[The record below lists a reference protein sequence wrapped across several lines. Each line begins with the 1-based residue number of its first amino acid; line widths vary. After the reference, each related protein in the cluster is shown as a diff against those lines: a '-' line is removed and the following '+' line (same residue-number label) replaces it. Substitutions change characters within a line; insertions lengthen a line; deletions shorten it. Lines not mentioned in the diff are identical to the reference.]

1 MVPSISPSY
10 PSFLV
15 SFFPCLLFSF
25 SVFLSQSFSTLLQ
38 LYSLFMFFHLI
49 FFSPKFLPHQLGKY
63 LFSVLS
69 LTGIGASP
77 PQGLS
82 LTYSTTHSS
91 IYEVSPHPSI
101 HPSIHPVFIQNPP
114 LSLCLLLFHQ
124 LSEPYPGPS
133 SDPTSC
139 WLIRHRNFRGAKAK
153 NKTVDSRKFVATVPD
168 WPGTLKC
175 MQNYQKWTTEPDSQ
189 HQLPVEAWGREG

>member
-1 MVPSISPSY
+1 MPVLLRASPSLIPPPIH
-10 PSFLV
+10 PSM
-15 SFFPCLLFSF
+15 
-25 SVFLSQSFSTLLQ
+25 QSHPT
-38 LYSLFMFFHLI
+38 
-49 FFSPKFLPHQLGKY
+49 
-63 LFSVLS
+63 
-69 LTGIGASP
+69 
-77 PQGLS
+77 
-82 LTYSTTHSS
+82 
-91 IYEVSPHPSI
+91 HPSI

-114 LSLCLLLFHQ
+114 LSLCLFLFHQ

-175 MQNYQKWTTEPDSQ
+175 MQNYQKWTTELDSQ
-189 HQLPVEAWGREG
+189 HQPPVAAWGWEGSCLLDGQ